1 MPPFDKSGG
10 MIDECFFCEQ
20 KKELV
25 HDGWFAPHPSWED
38 VRIHVCQECMD
49 RAHNDWKAFFHS
61 LDYDHLEKK
70 YTKLWMEMIRERMNK
85 KYHVIIKDGKM
96 TIIPKRGEDD
106 EKDNRA

>member
-20 KKELV
+20 KKKLV
-25 HDGWFAPHPSWED
+25 HDGWFAPYPSWED

-70 YTKLWMEMIRERMNK
+70 YTKLWMEMIRERMKK